1 MSDNTMNIAGEMSA
15 IAANNG
21 IYTLVDNA
29 LRLSTESL
37 SSAIDNKVTIDNRL
51 CNVVEQ
57 TDLSIV
63 KLSASE
69 YYDLVNSDTV
79 ISNVIYVVENQFKN
93 AYGQQIKNLAQG
105 TDLSDAVNL
114 EQLNAVSANAGT
126 ITGITMN
133 GASKG
138 TSGNVDLGTVL
149 TAHQSLANYYTKS
162 ETSSANEIS
171 TALENAGSGSSRYAL
186 VMAQLVADNGS
197 LTCAVDDQ
205 TITTIQVS
213 SSATPVVIQLPAQ
226 PEDGARDFILRI
238 EISSST
244 APTFTFSGVNET
256 IDFDSE
262 DDDWAVMEPGLNL
275 VSFTETKRGN

>member
-1 MSDNTMNIAGEMSA
+1 M
-15 IAANNG
+15 
-21 IYTLVDNA
+21 
-29 LRLSTESL
+29 
-37 SSAIDNKVTIDNRL
+37 
-51 CNVVEQ
+51 
-57 TDLSIV
+57 
-63 KLSASE
+63 
-69 YYDLVNSDTV
+69 
-79 ISNVIYVVENQFKN
+79 
-93 AYGQQIKNLAQG
+93 KNLAPG

-197 LTCAVDDQ
+197 LTCAVDD
-205 TITTIQVS
+205 
-213 SSATPVVIQLPAQ
+213 
-226 PEDGARDFILRI
+226 
-238 EISSST
+238 
-244 APTFTFSGVNET
+244 
-256 IDFDSE
+256 
-262 DDDWAVMEPGLNL
+262 
-275 VSFTETKRGN
+275 

>member
-21 IYTLVDNA
+21 IYTLADNA
-29 LRLSTESL
+29 LRLSAESL
-37 SSAIDNKVTIDNRL
+37 STAIDNKVTIDNRL

-79 ISNVIYVVENQFKN
+79 ISNVIYIVENYFKN

-149 TAHQSLANYYTKS
+149 TAH
-162 ETSSANEIS
+162 
-171 TALENAGSGSSRYAL
+171 
-186 VMAQLVADNGS
+186 
-197 LTCAVDDQ
+197 
-205 TITTIQVS
+205 
-213 SSATPVVIQLPAQ
+213 
-226 PEDGARDFILRI
+226 
-238 EISSST
+238 
-244 APTFTFSGVNET
+244 
-256 IDFDSE
+256 
-262 DDDWAVMEPGLNL
+262 
-275 VSFTETKRGN
+275 